1 MGHRAIRW
9 PGPPHR
15 KQSPSRRRQSSQEWP
30 RLLQNSHSPLVKQVE
45 ASTQVRAPPPLL
57 RTPLRPPIQVAPRR
71 RRAPRQDSPCCAAA
85 PPPTPRRGNR
95 RPSDSPR
102 PTNLAPDARSPDPVG
117 PETRLQRSD
126 SPNILRVPQSHRS
139 KSERIDRREGSPQM
153 ANPELRQSNPPY
165 LGHGAPPRRPHRNM
179 VEPLT

>member
-1 MGHRAIRW
+1 MGHRAILW

-30 RLLQNSHSPLVKQVE
+30 RLLQKSHSPLVKQVE
-45 ASTQVRAPPPLL
+45 ASTRARTPPPLL

-126 SPNILRVPQSHRS
+126 SPNILRVPQTHRS

-153 ANPELRQSNPPY
+153 ANPELRQSNPP
-165 LGHGAPPRRPHRNM
+165 LPRPRSSSKKASQK
-179 VEPLT
+179 